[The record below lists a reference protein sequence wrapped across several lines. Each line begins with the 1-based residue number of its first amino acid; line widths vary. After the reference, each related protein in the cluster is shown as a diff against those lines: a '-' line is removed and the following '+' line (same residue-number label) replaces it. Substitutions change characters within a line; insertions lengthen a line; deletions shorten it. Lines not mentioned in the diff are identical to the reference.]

1 MKVISR
7 LQVQRYEIFH
17 DIEQTIRANPVGIA
31 LYLM

>member
-7 LQVQRYEIFH
+7 LQVKVRIFH